1 MQIWPKVARKQNNIF
16 QSTWAAPRIGVCTD
30 EDEFENVEIV
40 AFSDQPDVRLI
51 IRGDLQ
57 TMGKIKT
64 SLMASIQERFDQK
77 KVPEDFEPT
86 KIVQCKV
93 SDPFVHVVCC

>member
-16 QSTWAAPRIGVCTD
+16 QSTWVAPRIGVCSD
-30 EDEFENVEIV
+30 EGEFEDV

-64 SLMASIQERFDQK
+64 SLIANIQKGFDQK
-77 KVPEDFEPT
+77 R
-86 KIVQCKV
+86 C
-93 SDPFVHVVCC
+93 S

>member
-16 QSTWAAPRIGVCTD
+16 QSTWVAPRIEVCTD

-64 SLMASIQERFDQK
+64 SLMASIQERFADILL
-77 KVPEDFEPT
+77 V
-86 KIVQCKV
+86 V
-93 SDPFVHVVCC
+93 SC